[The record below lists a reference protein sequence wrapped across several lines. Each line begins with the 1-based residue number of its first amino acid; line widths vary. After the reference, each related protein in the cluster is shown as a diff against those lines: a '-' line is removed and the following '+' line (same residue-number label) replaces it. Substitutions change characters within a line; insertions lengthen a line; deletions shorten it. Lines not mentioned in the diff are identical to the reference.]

1 MAWYYTL
8 SVRRRKESVFS
19 MRLVLD
25 VENTITKRDNKN
37 ILDPFEPGLELVQV
51 GMQNVDNVE
60 ETHLF
65 TLNHLEDQDIGG
77 SRARN
82 IQIILDNTTLLIMH
96 NAQHDLMWLWES
108 GFKYDGDI
116 YDTMLAEYLLL
127 RGQKDAI
134 SLEAC
139 AERRQLN
146 YQKQDTLKEY
156 YKKGWNTNE
165 IPLQE
170 LLFYLRSDL
179 NITRELF
186 FALEQ
191 EYAKPEAE
199 SLHRVKDITFR
210 TCKALTRMYM
220 SGIRVDRTALQ
231 QVRIE
236 FEKEKAEIEDR
247 LQRKTRDLMGDTPIN
262 LNSPEQVSQVIFSRR
277 VHDKKEW
284 ADLFEYTETQQEFR
298 DAIDANSSIIRKTK
312 ASKCFNCN
320 GRGLVH
326 KKRKDGTYY
335 KLPNKCKDCEGRGY
349 LLTET
354 KEVAGLCFS
363 APNKKWIS
371 ANGFSTS
378 KGNLDSLITT
388 ATNNNMQ
395 LALSFLTD
403 LKRLSAISSYLS
415 SFVDGIEMH
424 TKPNGILHV
433 SLTQHITSTGRFS
446 GRNPNMQNMPRG
458 GTFPVKRVFISRWE
472 GGQIMEC
479 DFAQLEFRVA
489 AFLSQDSTA
498 MQEIET
504 GFDVHSYTAQ
514 VISNAGQPTER
525 QAAKEHTFAPLFGAT
540 GYGRTKA
547 VAAYYQHFT
556 DKYKGVAKW
565 HKNLGDEAVRF
576 LKITNVSGRQY
587 AFPEVTRRRNGSV
600 SHFTMIKNYPVQ
612 GFATGDIV
620 PVVLLEFEKMLKPL
634 QSCLVNTVHDSMV
647 IDVHPDEVKKVLTIV
662 DIINRNLNCVIK
674 DAYDVEMNVPLLLEA
689 KIGNNWLDTVDI

>member
-1 MAWYYTL
+1 
-8 SVRRRKESVFS
+8 

-25 VENTITKRDNKN
+25 VENTITKREKKN

-51 GMQNVDNVE
+51 GMQNVDNPD
-60 ETHLF
+60 ETYLF
-65 TLNHLEDQDIGG
+65 TLNHKEDQDVGG
-77 SRARN
+77 SRAKN
-82 IQIILDNTTLLIMH
+82 IQLILDNTTLLIMH

-116 YDTMLAEYLLL
+116 YDTMLAEYLLQ
-127 RGQKDAI
+127 RGQKEPI

-139 AERRQLN
+139 AERRELN

-156 YKKGWNTNE
+156 YKKGYNTNE

-191 EYAKPEAE
+191 DYSQPDSE
-199 SLHRVKDITFR
+199 SLHKVRDITFR

-220 SGIRVDRTALQ
+220 SGIRVDRSALQ
-231 QVRIE
+231 QVRLE

-247 LQRKTRDLMGDTPIN
+247 LQRKTRKLMGDTPIN

-277 VHDKKEW
+277 VHNKKEW
-284 ADLFEYTETQQEFR
+284 ADLFDYTETQQEFR
-298 DAIDANSSIIRKTK
+298 EAIEANSTIVRKTK
-312 ASKCFNCN
+312 ASTCPDCN

-326 KKRKDGTYY
+326 KLRKDGTLY
-335 KLPNKCKDCEGRGY
+335 KLPTKCKPCDSRGY
-349 LLTET
+349 LLTKT

-363 APNKKWIS
+363 APSKKWIS

-378 KGNLDSLITT
+378 KGNLESLMAT
-388 ATNNNMQ
+388 ATSNGMES
-395 LALSFLTD
+395 ALSFLTD

-415 SFVDGIEMH
+415 SFVDGINIY
-424 TKPNGILHV
+424 TKPNGFLHV
-433 SLTQHITSTGRFS
+433 NLTQSVTSTGRFS

-498 MQEIET
+498 MQEIDT
-504 GFDVHSYTAQ
+504 GFDVHSYTAK
-514 VISNAGQPTER
+514 VISDAGQPTQR

-540 GYGRTKA
+540 GYGRSKA
-547 VAAYYQHFT
+547 VAAYYKHFNE
-556 DKYKGVAKW
+556 KYKGVAKW
-565 HKNLGDEAVRF
+565 HKKLGDEAMRF

-587 AFPEVTRRRNGSV
+587 AFPDVTRRSNGNV

-620 PVVLLEFEKMLKPL
+620 PVVLLEFERLLEPL

-662 DIINRNLNCVIK
+662 ETINANLNCVIK

-689 KIGNNWLDTVDI
+689 KIGKNWLDTVDV